1 MSSPDTQTTVSY
13 THLSVLATLLVLE
26 VVIEKTLLT
35 RIPVKFHFALPSGL
49 AVLAQ
54 SSKAERLPVNYVALA
69 GDSYAP
75 VSYTHLDV
83 YKRQG

>member
-1 MSSPDTQTTVSY
+1 MKRSTLVNI
-13 THLSVLATLLVLE
+13 LLVVVSVLVTVLVLE

-54 SSKAERLPVNYVALA
+54 SSKAHRLPE
-69 GDSYAP
+69 
-75 VSYTHLDV
+75 HLSLIHI
-83 YKRQG
+83 